1 MYDLFSVLFYKRKH
15 IYIPKN
21 PKKGRLFSHNLRKS
35 INSKRMGNTIGL
47 FVTIAIQV
55 IGGLCLFLFGMDLMG
70 DSLEKAAGMKM
81 QRIIESLTG
90 NLLKGVLVGALVTAV
105 IQSSSATTVMVVGFV
120 SAGIMTLKQASGI
133 IMGANIGTTITAHI
147 LRLNDVSSDNFF
159 LAFFKPDNLM
169 FVLIIIGMMLIFLAK
184 SNSKKES
191 GGIFVGLALV
201 FAGMMFMSDG
211 LNGIDK
217 SIFEKL
223 FSFCANIPLLG
234 ILIGAVVTAIIQS
247 SSASVGILQAVAST
261 GAITLGGAIPIILG
275 QNIGTCITAILSS
288 MGATKT
294 AKKASVLHLTFN
306 VIGTALFCIALFF
319 VCPYVVP
326 GWRELMNGNVNSGSI
341 ADFHTIFNITTTVLL
356 LPFAGLLVKI
366 IGGSSSKEEESDA
379 DKPSRMLDE
388 RFLHSPAIAIGQSKN
403 VVISMLELAKKN
415 IVLSETAV
423 LEKNSDAMT
432 EIKLIEKNV
441 DTMESE
447 LSSYLGKIT
456 DKTLSESENRQAMSY
471 ISMVSDIERISDHA
485 SNMSDIA
492 KMMIEGNQKLSKG
505 GIKEL
510 HNMFLAVYDL
520 LDTTLEAIRTNDFA
534 IASQIEPKEQVIDLF
549 KSTFRR
555 KHMGRLAKKKCTAE
569 SGIAYLEVV
578 NNLER
583 VADHCSNVGVA
594 IIQIHS
600 EEKLFNSHEYLEVE
614 SIRQNETYSRIYN
627 EFMAKYYAPLIKVED

>member
-1 MYDLFSVLFYKRKH
+1 MD
-15 IYIPKN
+15 N
-21 PKKGRLFSHNLRKS
+21 
-35 INSKRMGNTIGL
+35 IGL
-47 FVTIAIQV
+47 YVTIAIQV
-55 IGGLCLFLFGMDLMG
+55 IGGLCLFLFGMNLMG
-70 DSLEKAAGMKM
+70 DSLEKAAGMRM
-81 QRIIESLTG
+81 QKIIESLTG

-120 SAGIMTLKQASGI
+120 SAGIMTLKQAAGV

-159 LAFFKPDNLM
+159 ISFFKPDNLM
-169 FVLIIIGMMLIFLAK
+169 FVLIIIGMLLIYMAK
-184 SNSKKES
+184 SQTKKES
-191 GGIFVGLALV
+191 GGIFIGLSLI

-217 SIFEKL
+217 SVFQSL
-223 FSFCANIPLLG
+223 FTFCANMPLLG
-234 ILIGAVVTAIIQS
+234 ILIGTVVTAIIQS

-275 QNIGTCITAILSS
+275 QNIGTCVTAILSS

-294 AKKASVLHLTFN
+294 AKKASILHLTFN
-306 VIGTALFCIALFF
+306 IIGTVLFVIALFF
-319 VCPYVVP
+319 ICPYIVP
-326 GWRELMNGNVNSGSI
+326 GWNDLMNGNVNSGAI
-341 ADFHTIFNITTTVLL
+341 ADFHTIFNLTTTVML
-356 LPFAGLLVKI
+356 LPFAGLLVKL
-366 IGGSSSKEEESDA
+366 IGGSKDQEPMA
-379 DKPSRMLDE
+379 DKPSRMLDD

-415 IVLSETAV
+415 IRLSEAAV
-423 LEKNSDAMT
+423 LDKNSDAIT

-447 LSSYLGKIT
+447 LSSYLAKIT
-456 DKTLSESENRQAMSY
+456 DKDLSESENKQTMSY
-471 ISMVSDIERISDHA
+471 LHMVSDIERISDHA
-485 SNMSDIA
+485 SNMADIT
-492 KMMIEGNQKLSKG
+492 KMMIEGDQKLSKNG
-505 GIKEL
+505 TREL

-520 LDTTLEAIRTNDFA
+520 LDTTLEAIQTNDFA
-534 IASQIEPKEQVIDLF
+534 VASQIEPKEQVIDLF
-549 KSTFRR
+549 KSTLRR

-594 IIQIHS
+594 IIQLHS
-600 EEKLFNSHEYLEVE
+600 DEKLFNSHEYLEIE
-614 SIRQNETYSRIYN
+614 SVRQNGNYSRTYN
-627 EFMAKYYAPLIKVED
+627 EFLAKYYTPLIKEKE

>member
-1 MYDLFSVLFYKRKH
+1 
-15 IYIPKN
+15 
-21 PKKGRLFSHNLRKS
+21 
-35 INSKRMGNTIGL
+35 
-47 FVTIAIQV
+47 
-55 IGGLCLFLFGMDLMG
+55 
-70 DSLEKAAGMKM
+70 
-81 QRIIESLTG
+81 
-90 NLLKGVLVGALVTAV
+90 
-105 IQSSSATTVMVVGFV
+105 
-120 SAGIMTLKQASGI
+120 
-133 IMGANIGTTITAHI
+133 
-147 LRLNDVSSDNFF
+147 
-159 LAFFKPDNLM
+159 M
-169 FVLIIIGMMLIFLAK
+169 FVLIIAGMLLIYMAK
-184 SNSKKES
+184 NQTKKDA
-191 GGIFVGLALV
+191 GGIFIGLSLI

-217 SIFEKL
+217 SVFETL
-223 FSFCANIPLLG
+223 FAFCANMPFLG
-234 ILIGAVVTAIIQS
+234 IIIGAVVTAIIQS

-275 QNIGTCITAILSS
+275 QNIGTCVTAVLSS

-306 VIGTALFCIALFF
+306 ILGTLLFIVALFF

-326 GWRELMNGNVNSGSI
+326 GWNILMNGNVNSGSI
-341 ADFHTIFNITTTVLL
+341 ADFHTIFNITTTIILF
-356 LPFAGLLVKI
+356 PFAGLLVKL
-366 IGGSSSKEEESDA
+366 IGGSKEQESMA

-415 IVLSETAV
+415 IVLSEAAM

-447 LSSYLGKIT
+447 LSSYLGKIN
-456 DKTLSESENRQAMSY
+456 DKTLSESENRQTMAY

-492 KMMIEGNQKLSKG
+492 KMMIEDDQKLSKG
-505 GIKEL
+505 GTQVL
-510 HNMFLAVYDL
+510 QNMFLAVYDL
-520 LDTTLEAIRTNDFA
+520 LDTTLEAIRTNDLSV
-534 IASQIEPKEQVIDLF
+534 ASQIEPKEQVIDLF

-594 IIQIHS
+594 IIQLHS

-614 SIRQNETYSRIYN
+614 SIRQTEEYSRIYN
-627 EFMAKYYAPLIKVED
+627 DFMAKYYAPLIKEKE

>member
-1 MYDLFSVLFYKRKH
+1 MD
-15 IYIPKN
+15 N
-21 PKKGRLFSHNLRKS
+21 
-35 INSKRMGNTIGL
+35 IGL
-47 FVTIAIQV
+47 YVTIAIQV
-55 IGGLCLFLFGMDLMG
+55 IGGLCLFLFGMNLMG
-70 DSLEKAAGMKM
+70 DSLEKAAGMRM
-81 QRIIESLTG
+81 QKIIESLTG

-120 SAGIMTLKQASGI
+120 SAGIMTLKQAAGV
-133 IMGANIGTTITAHI
+133 IMGANIGTTVTAHI
-147 LRLNDVSSDNFF
+147 LRLNDVSSENFF

-169 FVLIIIGMMLIFLAK
+169 FVLIILGMMLIYLAK
-184 SNSKKES
+184 SQSKKDS
-191 GGIFVGLALV
+191 GGIFIGLSLI

-217 SIFEKL
+217 SVFETL
-223 FSFCANIPLLG
+223 FSFCANMPLLG
-234 ILIGAVVTAIIQS
+234 VLIGTVVTAIIQS
-247 SSASVGILQAVAST
+247 SSASVGNLQAVAST

-275 QNIGTCITAILSS
+275 QNIGTCVTAILSS

-306 VIGTALFCIALFF
+306 IIGTVLFMIALFLI
-319 VCPYVVP
+319 CPYVVP
-326 GWRELMNGNVNSGSI
+326 GWSNLMNGNVNSGSI
-341 ADFHTIFNITTTVLL
+341 ADFHTIFNVTTTVILI
-356 LPFAGLLVKI
+356 PFMGILVKL
-366 IGGSSSKEEESDA
+366 IGGKDSGDTQA
-379 DKPSRMLDE
+379 DKSRMLDE

-415 IVLSETAV
+415 IVLSQAAI
-423 LEKNSDAMT
+423 LDKNADAMT
-432 EIKLIEKNV
+432 EIKMIEKNV

-456 DKTLSESENRQAMSY
+456 DKTLSESENRQTMAY

-492 KMMIEGNQKLSKG
+492 KMMIEGDQKLSKG
-505 GIKEL
+505 GTREL
-510 HNMFLAVYDL
+510 HNMFLAVSDL
-520 LDTTLEAIRTNDFA
+520 LDTTLEAIRTNDLT

-614 SIRQNETYSRIYN
+614 SIRQSEEYSRIYN
-627 EFMAKYYAPLIKVED
+627 DFLAKYYTPLIKVEE

>member
-1 MYDLFSVLFYKRKH
+1 MD
-15 IYIPKN
+15 N
-21 PKKGRLFSHNLRKS
+21 
-35 INSKRMGNTIGL
+35 IGL
-47 FVTIAIQV
+47 YVTIAIQV
-55 IGGLCLFLFGMDLMG
+55 IGGLCLFLFGMNLMG
-70 DSLEKAAGMKM
+70 DSLEKAAGMRM
-81 QRIIESLTG
+81 QKIIESLTG

-120 SAGIMTLKQASGI
+120 SAGIMTLKQAAGI

-147 LRLNDVSSDNFF
+147 LRLNDVSSENFF
-159 LAFFKPDNLM
+159 LSFFKPDNLM
-169 FVLIIIGMMLIFLAK
+169 FVLIIAGMLLIYMAK
-184 SNSKKES
+184 NQTKKDA
-191 GGIFVGLALV
+191 GGIFIGLSLI

-217 SIFEKL
+217 SVFETL
-223 FSFCANIPLLG
+223 FAFCANMPFLG
-234 ILIGAVVTAIIQS
+234 IIIGAVVTAIIQS

-275 QNIGTCITAILSS
+275 QNIGTCVTAVLSS

-306 VIGTALFCIALFF
+306 ILGTLLFIVALFF

-326 GWRELMNGNVNSGSI
+326 GWNILMNGNVNSGSI
-341 ADFHTIFNITTTVLL
+341 ADFHTIFNITTTIILF
-356 LPFAGLLVKI
+356 PFAGLLVKL
-366 IGGSSSKEEESDA
+366 IGGSKEQESMA

-415 IVLSETAV
+415 IVLSEAAM

-447 LSSYLGKIT
+447 LSSYLGKIN
-456 DKTLSESENRQAMSY
+456 DKTLSESENRQTMAY

-492 KMMIEGNQKLSKG
+492 KMMIEDDQKLSKG
-505 GIKEL
+505 GTKEL

-520 LDTTLEAIRTNDFA
+520 LDTTLEAIRTNDLSV
-534 IASQIEPKEQVIDLF
+534 ASQIEPKEQVIDLF

-594 IIQIHS
+594 IIQLHS

-614 SIRQNETYSRIYN
+614 SIRQTEEYSRIYN
-627 EFMAKYYAPLIKVED
+627 DFMAKYYAPLIKEKE

>member
-1 MYDLFSVLFYKRKH
+1 MD
-15 IYIPKN
+15 N
-21 PKKGRLFSHNLRKS
+21 
-35 INSKRMGNTIGL
+35 IGL
-47 FVTIAIQV
+47 YVTIAIQV
-55 IGGLCLFLFGMDLMG
+55 IGGLCLFLFGMNLMG
-70 DSLEKAAGMKM
+70 DSLEKAAGMRM
-81 QRIIESLTG
+81 QKIIESLTG

-120 SAGIMTLKQASGI
+120 SAGIMTLKQAAGI

-147 LRLNDVSSDNFF
+147 LRLNDVSSENFF
-159 LAFFKPDNLM
+159 ISFFKPDNLM
-169 FVLIIIGMMLIFLAK
+169 FVLIIIGMLLIYTAK
-184 SNSKKES
+184 SNSKKDS
-191 GGIFVGLALV
+191 GGIFIGLSLI

-217 SIFEKL
+217 SVFESL
-223 FSFCANIPLLG
+223 FAFCANMPLLG
-234 ILIGAVVTAIIQS
+234 IVIGAVVTAIIQS

-275 QNIGTCITAILSS
+275 QNIGTCVTAVLSS

-294 AKKASVLHLTFN
+294 AKKASILHLTFN
-306 VIGTALFCIALFF
+306 IIGTFLFIVALFF
-319 VCPYVVP
+319 ICPYVVP
-326 GWRELMNGNVNSGSI
+326 GWNALMNGNVNSGSI
-341 ADFHTIFNITTTVLL
+341 ADFHTIFNVTTTIILF
-356 LPFAGLLVKI
+356 PFAGLLVKL
-366 IGGSSSKEEESDA
+366 IGGSKEQESIT

-415 IVLSETAV
+415 IVLSEAAM

-447 LSSYLGKIT
+447 LSSYLGKIN
-456 DKTLSESENRQAMSY
+456 DKTLSESENRQTMAY

-492 KMMIEGNQKLSKG
+492 KMMMEDDQKLSKG
-505 GIKEL
+505 GTKEL

-520 LDTTLEAIRTNDFA
+520 LDTTLEAIRTNDLSV
-534 IASQIEPKEQVIDLF
+534 ASQIEPKEQVIDLF

-594 IIQIHS
+594 IIQLHS
-600 EEKLFNSHEYLEVE
+600 EEKLFNSHEYLQVE
-614 SIRQNETYSRIYN
+614 SIRQTEEYSRIYN
-627 EFMAKYYAPLIKVED
+627 DFMAKYYAPLIKEKD

>member
-1 MYDLFSVLFYKRKH
+1 
-15 IYIPKN
+15 
-21 PKKGRLFSHNLRKS
+21 
-35 INSKRMGNTIGL
+35 MGNTFGL

-55 IGGLCLFLFGMDLMG
+55 IGGLCLFLFGMNLMG
-70 DSLEKAAGMKM
+70 DSLEKTAGMKM

-120 SAGIMTLKQASGI
+120 SAGIMTLKQAAGI

-159 LAFFKPDNLM
+159 LSFFKPDNLM
-169 FVLIIIGMMLIFLAK
+169 FVLIIIGMLLIFLSK
-184 SNSKKES
+184 SQTKKES
-191 GGIFVGLALV
+191 GGIFIGLSLI

-211 LNGIDK
+211 LNSIDK
-217 SIFEKL
+217 SVFETL
-223 FSFCANIPLLG
+223 FAFCANMPLLG
-234 ILIGAVVTAIIQS
+234 ILIGAVVTAMIQS

-261 GAITLGGAIPIILG
+261 GAITLGGTIPIILG
-275 QNIGTCITAILSS
+275 QNIGTCITALLSS

-306 VIGTALFCIALFF
+306 ILGTVLFCIALFF

-326 GWRELMNGNVNSGSI
+326 GWNNLMNASVNSGSI
-341 ADFHTIFNITTTVLL
+341 ADFHTIFNVTTTVILF
-356 LPFAGLLVKI
+356 PFAGLLVKL
-366 IGGSSSKEEESDA
+366 IGGSSKEEKSDA
-379 DKPSRMLDE
+379 RKTSRLLDD

-403 VVISMLELAKKN
+403 VVISMLKLAKKN
-415 IVLSETAV
+415 ILLSEAAV
-423 LEKNSDAMT
+423 LEKNADAMS
-432 EIKLIEKNV
+432 EIKLIERNV

-456 DKTLSESENRQAMSY
+456 DKPLSETENRQTMGY

-492 KMMIEGNQKLSKG
+492 KMMIEDNQKLSKS
-505 GIKEL
+505 GIREL
-510 HNMFLAVYDL
+510 HNMFLAIYDL
-520 LDTTLEAIRTNDFA
+520 LDTTLEAIQTNDLA
-534 IASQIEPKEQVIDLF
+534 VASQIEPKEQVIDLF

-614 SIRQNETYSRIYN
+614 SIRRTQEYSRIYN
-627 EFMAKYYAPLIKVED
+627 DFMAKYYTPLMKTEE

>member
-1 MYDLFSVLFYKRKH
+1 MY
-15 IYIPKN
+15 
-21 PKKGRLFSHNLRKS
+21 
-35 INSKRMGNTIGL
+35 
-47 FVTIAIQV
+47 VTIAIQV
-55 IGGLCLFLFGMDLMG
+55 IGGLCLFLFGMNLMG

-81 QRIIESLTG
+81 QKIVESLTG
-90 NLLKGVLVGALVTAV
+90 NLIKGVLVGALVTAV

-120 SAGIMTLKQASGI
+120 SAGIMTLKQASGV

-159 LAFFKPDNLM
+159 LKFFKPDNLM
-169 FVLIIIGMMLIFLAK
+169 FVLIILGMMLIYLAK
-184 SNSKKES
+184 SKTKKEA
-191 GGIFVGLALV
+191 GGIFIGLSLI

-211 LNGIDK
+211 LNGMDK
-217 SIFEKL
+217 TVFETL
-223 FSFCANIPLLG
+223 FAYCANIPLLG
-234 ILIGAVVTAIIQS
+234 ILIGTVVTAIIQS

-275 QNIGTCITAILSS
+275 QNIGTCVTAILSS

-306 VIGTALFCIALFF
+306 VIGTALFCVAIFF
-319 VCPYVVP
+319 ICPYVIP
-326 GWRELMNGNVNSGSI
+326 GWNSLMNGNVNSGSI
-341 ADFHTIFNITTTVLL
+341 ADFHTIFNVTTTVLL
-356 LPFAGLLVKI
+356 LPFAGLLVKLV
-366 IGGSSSKEEESDA
+366 GGKGTQDA
-379 DKPSRMLDE
+379 NEDKPSRMLDE

-415 IVLSETAV
+415 IVLSQTAI
-423 LEKNSDAMT
+423 LDKNADAMT
-432 EIKLIEKNV
+432 EIKMIEKNV

-456 DKTLSESENRQAMSY
+456 DKTLSESENRQTMAY

-492 KMMIEGNQKLSKG
+492 KMMMEDDQKLSKG
-505 GIKEL
+505 GMKEL
-510 HNMFLAVYDL
+510 HNMFAAVSDL
-520 LDTTLEAIRTNDFA
+520 LDTTLEAIRTNDLA

-555 KHMGRLAKKKCTAE
+555 KHMGRLAKKKCTTE

-614 SIRQNETYSRIYN
+614 SIRQSEAYSRIYN
-627 EFMAKYYAPLIKVED
+627 DFLAKYYTPLIKAEE

>member
-1 MYDLFSVLFYKRKH
+1 LFS
-15 IYIPKN
+15 
-21 PKKGRLFSHNLRKS
+21 KKEKAASNN
-35 INSKRMGNTIGL
+35 IMDNIGL
-47 FVTIAIQV
+47 YVTIAIQV
-55 IGGLCLFLFGMDLMG
+55 IGGLCLFLFGMNLMG
-70 DSLEKAAGMKM
+70 DSLEKAAGMRM
-81 QRIIESLTG
+81 QKIIESLTG

-120 SAGIMTLKQASGI
+120 SAGIMTLKQAAGI

-147 LRLNDVSSDNFF
+147 LRLNDVSSENFF
-159 LAFFKPDNLM
+159 LSFFKPDNLM
-169 FVLIIIGMMLIFLAK
+169 FVLIIAGMLLIYMAK
-184 SNSKKES
+184 NQTKKDA
-191 GGIFVGLALV
+191 GGIFIGLSLI

-217 SIFEKL
+217 SVFETL
-223 FSFCANIPLLG
+223 FAFCANMPFLG
-234 ILIGAVVTAIIQS
+234 IIIGAVVTAIIQS

-275 QNIGTCITAILSS
+275 QNIGTCVTAVLSS

-306 VIGTALFCIALFF
+306 ILGTLLFIVALFF

-326 GWRELMNGNVNSGSI
+326 GWNILMNGNVNSGSI
-341 ADFHTIFNITTTVLL
+341 ADFHTIFNITTTIILF
-356 LPFAGLLVKI
+356 PFAGLLVKL
-366 IGGSSSKEEESDA
+366 IGGSKEQESMA

-415 IVLSETAV
+415 IVLSEAAM

-447 LSSYLGKIT
+447 LSSYLGKIN
-456 DKTLSESENRQAMSY
+456 DKTLSESENRQTMAY

-492 KMMIEGNQKLSKG
+492 KMMIEDDQKLSKG
-505 GIKEL
+505 GTKEL

-520 LDTTLEAIRTNDFA
+520 LDTTLEAIRTNDLSV
-534 IASQIEPKEQVIDLF
+534 ASQIEPKEQVIDLF

-594 IIQIHS
+594 IIQLHS

-614 SIRQNETYSRIYN
+614 SIRQTEEYSRIYN
-627 EFMAKYYAPLIKVED
+627 DFMAKYYAPLIKEKE

>member
-1 MYDLFSVLFYKRKH
+1 LFS
-15 IYIPKN
+15 
-21 PKKGRLFSHNLRKS
+21 KKEKAASNN
-35 INSKRMGNTIGL
+35 IMDNIGL
-47 FVTIAIQV
+47 YVTIAIQV
-55 IGGLCLFLFGMDLMG
+55 IGGLCLFLFGMNLMG
-70 DSLEKAAGMKM
+70 DSLEKAAGMRM
-81 QRIIESLTG
+81 QKIIESLTG

-120 SAGIMTLKQASGI
+120 SAGIMTLKQAAGI

-147 LRLNDVSSDNFF
+147 LRLNDVSSENFF
-159 LAFFKPDNLM
+159 LSFFKPDNLM
-169 FVLIIIGMMLIFLAK
+169 FVLIITGMLLIYMAK
-184 SNSKKES
+184 NQTKKDA
-191 GGIFVGLALV
+191 GGIFIGLSLI

-217 SIFEKL
+217 SVFETL
-223 FSFCANIPLLG
+223 FAFCANMPFLG
-234 ILIGAVVTAIIQS
+234 IIIGAVVTAIIQS

-275 QNIGTCITAILSS
+275 QNIGTCVTAVLSS

-306 VIGTALFCIALFF
+306 ILGTLLFIVALFF

-326 GWRELMNGNVNSGSI
+326 GWNILMNGNVNSGSI
-341 ADFHTIFNITTTVLL
+341 ADFHTIFNITTTIILF
-356 LPFAGLLVKI
+356 PFAGLLVKL
-366 IGGSSSKEEESDA
+366 IGGSKEQESMA

-415 IVLSETAV
+415 IVLSEAAM

-447 LSSYLGKIT
+447 LSSYLGKIN
-456 DKTLSESENRQAMSY
+456 DKTLSESENRQTMAY

-492 KMMIEGNQKLSKG
+492 KMMIEDDQKLSKG
-505 GIKEL
+505 GTKEL

-520 LDTTLEAIRTNDFA
+520 LDTTLEAIRTNDLSV
-534 IASQIEPKEQVIDLF
+534 ASQIEPKEQVIDLF

-594 IIQIHS
+594 IIQLHS

-614 SIRQNETYSRIYN
+614 SIRQTEEYSRIYN
-627 EFMAKYYAPLIKVED
+627 DFMAKYYAPLIKEKE

>member
-1 MYDLFSVLFYKRKH
+1 MD
-15 IYIPKN
+15 N
-21 PKKGRLFSHNLRKS
+21 
-35 INSKRMGNTIGL
+35 IGL
-47 FVTIAIQV
+47 YVTIAIQV
-55 IGGLCLFLFGMDLMG
+55 IGGLCLFLFGMNLMG
-70 DSLEKAAGMKM
+70 DSLEKAAGMRM
-81 QRIIESLTG
+81 QKIIESLTG

-120 SAGIMTLKQASGI
+120 SAGIMTLKQAAGV
-133 IMGANIGTTITAHI
+133 IMGANIGTTVTAHI
-147 LRLNDVSSDNFF
+147 LRLNDVSSENFF

-169 FVLIIIGMMLIFLAK
+169 FVLIILGMMLIYIAK
-184 SNSKKES
+184 SQTKKES
-191 GGIFVGLALV
+191 GGIFIGLSLI

-217 SIFEKL
+217 SVFETL
-223 FSFCANIPLLG
+223 FSFCANMPLLG
-234 ILIGAVVTAIIQS
+234 VLIGTVVTAIIQS

-275 QNIGTCITAILSS
+275 QNIGTCVTAILSS

-306 VIGTALFCIALFF
+306 LIGTVLFMIALFLI
-319 VCPYVVP
+319 CPYVVP
-326 GWRELMNGNVNSGSI
+326 GWSNLMNGNVNSGSI
-341 ADFHTIFNITTTVLL
+341 ADFHTIFNVTTTVILI
-356 LPFAGLLVKI
+356 PFMGILVKL
-366 IGGSSSKEEESDA
+366 IGGKDSGDTQA
-379 DKPSRMLDE
+379 DKSRMLDE

-415 IVLSETAV
+415 IVLSQAAI
-423 LEKNSDAMT
+423 LDKNADAMT
-432 EIKLIEKNV
+432 EIKMIEKNV

-456 DKTLSESENRQAMSY
+456 DKTLSESENRQTMAY

-492 KMMIEGNQKLSKG
+492 KMMIEGDQKLSKG
-505 GIKEL
+505 GTREL
-510 HNMFLAVYDL
+510 HNMFLAVSDL
-520 LDTTLEAIRTNDFA
+520 LDTTLEAIRTNDLA

-614 SIRQNETYSRIYN
+614 SIRQSEEYSRIYN
-627 EFMAKYYAPLIKVED
+627 DFLAKYYTPLIKVEE